1 MVLVSPKTSRED
13 EGENDNRV
21 AVKTSFYDEQA
32 TLGWCRFFLISRS
45 WKKEIR
51 CEEG

>member
-1 MVLVSPKTSRED
+1 MVSVSPQTSRED
-13 EGENDNRV
+13 EAENDNRV

-32 TLGWCRFFLISRS
+32 TLGWCRSSLVSRS